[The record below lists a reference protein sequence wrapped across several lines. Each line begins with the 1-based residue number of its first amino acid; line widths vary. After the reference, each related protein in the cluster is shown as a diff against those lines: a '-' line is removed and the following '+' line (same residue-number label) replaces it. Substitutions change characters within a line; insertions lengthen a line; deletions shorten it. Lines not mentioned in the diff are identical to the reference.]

1 MPSCEAKPDMQ
12 VKSDMLLRLL
22 RRVGGGDRDAFNA
35 LHALCRGR
43 LLACA
48 RRFVASRAVAEEVLQ
63 ESLIAIWRDAAS
75 FDSTRSAPITWM
87 VTIVRN
93 KAIDNLRAGGR
104 RELLTDHDSHDAAF
118 AGFDPAAGPC
128 EVAEL
133 AQRSRQLQHGLAT
146 LGQLQRQAIELAF
159 FHELTHGE
167 VAAKMTLPLGT
178 VKTWIRRGCT
188 QVRRHLEQPPH
199 ALTASACRST
209 AYPSAPPGKWPG

>member
-1 MPSCEAKPDMQ
+1 MPSCEAQPDTL
-12 VKSDMLLRLL
+12 VRLL
-22 RRVGGGDRDAFNA
+22 RRVGGGDGNAFGT
-35 LHALCRGR
+35 LHALCCGR

-48 RRFVASRAVAEEVLQ
+48 RRFVSSRDVAEEVVQ

-75 FDSTRSAPITWM
+75 FDSTRSAPMTWM
-87 VTIVRN
+87 MTIVRN

-104 RELLTDHDSHDAAF
+104 RELLTEHDSHDAAF

-128 EVAEL
+128 EAAEL

-188 QVRRHLEQPPH
+188 QVRRHLEQPR

-209 AYPSAPPGKWPG
+209 ACPSAPLAKWPG